1 MQELELT
8 NFVLRGTKIIV
19 VDGKAR
25 EQLEELNIA
34 MEDKLNTSVFV
45 ITVDELRNAINNKQ
59 DIIIGVT
66 QSELESLS
74 GVTGNIQA
82 QLNGKQS
89 TVTGGASTGVNDNYT
104 GSRALGTDSDGKIRV
119 SSVTT
124 TELDC
129 LIGTTDNI
137 QAQFRNKID
146 KALFETAFTIVSSGS
161 SGSIPFIG
169 YYKCVRG
176 NTKHIEFNGQAIAT
190 KIPANTWTTIINLS
204 REMYPIMQVYRT
216 IMISGTIPVILQI
229 NTNGQIQAYSNVEVP
244 AGYIVYDSVE
254 YL

>member
-34 MEDKLNTSVFV
+34 MEDKLNTNVFV
-45 ITVDELRNAINNKQ
+45 TTVDELRNAINNKQ
-59 DIIIGVT
+59 DIIRGVT

-82 QLNGKQS
+82 QIDGKQS
-89 TVTGGASTGVNDNYT
+89 TITGGASTGVSDNYT

-124 TELDC
+124 TELDY
-129 LIGTTDNI
+129 LIGTTGNI
-137 QAQFRNKID
+137 QQQFRNKID
-146 KALFETAFTIVSSGS
+146 KALFETTLTPVSSGS

-169 YYKCVRG
+169 YSKCVRG
-176 NTKHIEFNGQAIAT
+176 NTKHIEFNGQSLST
-190 KIPANTWTTIINLS
+190 KIPANTWTRIIDLS
-204 REMYPIMQVYRT
+204 REMYPIIQIYRT
-216 IMISGTIPVILQI
+216 IMVSCTIPVILQI
-229 NTNGQIQAYSNVEVP
+229 NTNGSIMAYSNVEVP
-244 AGYIVYDSVE
+244 AGYIVYDGVE